1 MIDKTQKSF
10 DFVKFEGGLDT
21 VTPNSLLRAG
31 FVSESINVEQDV
43 NGGYQPIKGY
53 TPFDGSASPWNDE
66 FTLLPF
72 TLAGTVVP
80 GITITGATSG
90 ATSVIVAVRSD
101 CFVVSQV
108 VGTWVTETTTTHGA
122 SIDTSIVPVY
132 PSNKD
137 WVEYRASYAETWMP
151 SYIGAITG
159 ADNLLGIWA
168 YKSTVYAF
176 RNKSGSGVGMYKA
189 TATGW
194 LSVSLGYEVPFS
206 NANASV
212 KQGDNL
218 FATGVAVIARVVV
231 ESGTLLS
238 GTNTGRIIFAAPS
251 SGSILAGAATT
262 SGGGTLTLTAN
273 ATAITI
279 PNKNG
284 RYEFVNANFTGS
296 ASTQRMYGCD
306 GVNRPFEFDG
316 INFVPLQPISA
327 TVYPLHIAAH
337 RNHLFFS
344 YKSSLIHSAIGD
356 PYNYT
361 TTAGGGEL
369 AVSDDVT
376 GLMVQPG
383 SETTA
388 SMAVFC
394 RNSSYML
401 YGSDAGTWEL
411 MPFNDSTGA
420 YPYTIQKI
428 GGQTFFIDDRGL
440 ITLNTAKEFGNFLE
454 ATVSQRFKTWLD
466 ARKHLIVDSHVSRD
480 KQQYRLFC
488 SNGDGAYITITSK
501 GVAMMPVY
509 FQQPV
514 LCSCSYE
521 DSSGQEK
528 IVFGTTDTTV
538 NGTAYNFVYQLDKT
552 TMAGFNSL
560 SWYMNLVFNASNSM
574 RVLKRYRRITLEATG
589 TDYALFR
596 MTYSLSYGNGSSA
609 QPDTVTIESDYKVP
623 YWDAFDWD
631 AFIWDGQALQ
641 IHSKAVSGVGE
652 NISIQLSGSDN
663 YSSPVKFSGA
673 LIEYSPLRTM
683 R

>member
-31 FVSESINVEQDV
+31 FVSESMNVEQDV

-53 TPFDGSASPWNDE
+53 TPFDGSASPWDDE

-80 GITITGATSG
+80 GLTITGATSG
-90 ATSVIVAVRSD
+90 ATAVIVAVRSD
-101 CFVVSQV
+101 CFVVSQI
-108 VGTWVTETTTTHGA
+108 VGTWVSESTTTYGA
-122 SIDTSIVPVY
+122 TIDLTITPVY

-137 WVEYRASYAETWMP
+137 WAEYRGGYAKPWMYGQLP
-151 SYIGAITG
+151 GGLVSQG
-159 ADNLLGIWA
+159 LLGIWA
-168 YKSTVYAF
+168 FNNTVYAF
-176 RNKSGSGVGMYKA
+176 KNNVATGVSMYKS
-189 TATGW
+189 TASGW
-194 LSVSLGYEVPFS
+194 AVVDLGYQVRFS
-206 NANASV
+206 NANTSVNEGDTLAS
-212 KQGDNL
+212 GGT
-218 FATGVAVIARVVV
+218 ATITRVVV
-231 ESGTLLS
+231 ETGTLVS
-238 GTNTGRIIFAAPS
+238 GTNTGRLILGTPV
-251 SGSILAGAATT
+251 GSIVAGAATST
-262 SGGGTLTLTAN
+262 GGGALTLTTGAI
-273 ATAITI
+273 ATTI

-306 GVNRPFEFDG
+306 GVNWPFEFDG
-316 INFVPLQPISA
+316 SVFVQLQPIST
-327 TVYPLHIAAH
+327 TVYPSHVAAH

-411 MPFNDSTGA
+411 QSFNDTTGA

-428 GGQTFFIDDRGL
+428 GGQTFFVDDRGL
-440 ITLNTAKEFGNFLE
+440 ITLNAAKEFGNFLE
-454 ATVSQRFKTWLD
+454 GTVSQRFKSWLD

-528 IVFGTTDTTV
+528 IVFGTTSTPYGGGYYD
-538 NGTAYNFVYQLDKT
+538 FVYQLDKT
-552 TMAGFNSL
+552 TMAGLNPL

-596 MTYSLSYGNGSSA
+596 MTYSLSYGNASSA

-623 YWDAFDWD
+623 YWDSFDWD
-631 AFIWDGQALQ
+631 AFVWDGQALQ
-641 IHSKAVSGVGE
+641 VHSKAVSGVGE

-663 YSSPVKFSGA
+663 YSSPIKFSGA
-673 LIEYSPLRTM
+673 LIEYSPLRNM

>member
-31 FVSESINVEQDV
+31 FVSESMNVEQDV
-43 NGGYQPIKGY
+43 NGGYQPIKGFTAY
-53 TPFDGSASPWNDE
+53 DGQPSPWDDE
-66 FTLLPF
+66 LSLLPF
-72 TLAGTVVP
+72 TIAGTVDATAP
-80 GITITGATSG
+80 ITGATSG
-90 ATSVIVAVRSD
+90 ATARVVAVRSD
-101 CFVVSQV
+101 CFVVGNV
-108 VGTWVTETTTTHGA
+108 TGTWVTENTTLLGA
-122 SIDTSIVPVY
+122 SIDVSLTPVY

-137 WVEYRASYAETWMP
+137 WAEYRAAWFE
-151 SYIGAITG
+151 YIAPPRITDVPG
-159 ADNLLGIWA
+159 EGNVLGIWA
-168 YKSTVYAF
+168 YKGAVYAF
-176 RNKSGSGVGMYKA
+176 RNKVSTGVGMYKA
-189 TATGW
+189 TSLGW
-194 LSVSLGYEVPFS
+194 QSVALGYEVPFS
-206 NANASV
+206 NANTSV
-212 KQGDNL
+212 NEGDTLTSGGTAIIN
-218 FATGVAVIARVVV
+218 RVVV
-231 ESGTLLS
+231 ESGTLSS
-238 GTNTGRIIFAAPS
+238 GTNTGRLILGTPT
-251 SGSILAGAATT
+251 GSVIAGAATST
-262 SGGGTLTLTAN
+262 GGGALTLTAG

-316 INFVPLQPISA
+316 TVFVPLQPISA
-327 TVYPLHIAAH
+327 TVYPLHLAAH

-344 YKSSLIHSAIGD
+344 YKSSIIHSAIGD

-401 YGSDAGTWEL
+401 YGSDASTWEL
-411 MPFNDSTGA
+411 MQFNDSTGA

-501 GVAMMPVY
+501 GVSMMPVW
-509 FQQPV
+509 FPTPV
-514 LCSCSYE
+514 LCSCSFE
-521 DSSGQEK
+521 DSTGQEK
-528 IVFGTTDTTV
+528 ILFGTNEDYTTV
-538 NGTAYNFVYQLDKT
+538 NQLDKSS
-552 TMAGFNSL
+552 MLGLESL

-596 MTYSLSYGNGSSA
+596 MNYSLSYGNGSSA

-623 YWDAFDWD
+623 YWDTFDWD
-631 AFIWDGQALQ
+631 AFAWDGQALQ
-641 IHSKAVSGVGE
+641 VHSKAVSGVGE
-652 NISIQLSGSDN
+652 NISIQLSGSDT